1 MCWPVPPTYHL
12 FFNGI
17 FTQTAPI
24 VGILR
29 ENPLDFSNPT
39 TLLFEDIAMKYAWI
53 TAIALSLAIAGCS
66 QESDTGQ
73 TDTGAPEQS
82 MAEKAKAALAT
93 AKEKTKAAYEAA
105 MGVSNRVLPEVQG
118 LKSAIGSQKG
128 DPFARMMSVMQSA
141 QTMMQMFGMPSGM
154 MPMGQPVP
162 GPGGP
167 QIQQPWEPPPV
178 ERRRAE
184 EWEE

>member
-1 MCWPVPPTYHL
+1 MDAAA
-12 FFNGI
+12 
-17 FTQTAPI
+17 QRA
-24 VGILR
+24 R
-29 ENPLDFSNPT
+29 ESNV
-39 TLLFEDIAMKYAWI
+39 EIAA
-53 TAIALSLAIAGCS
+53 
-66 QESDTGQ
+66 Q
-73 TDTGAPEQS
+73 
-82 MAEKAKAALAT
+82 
-93 AKEKTKAAYEAA
+93 AAYEAA

-167 QIQQPWEPPPV
+167 QIQQSWEPPPV